1 VGQLI
6 YFFGAGSSEGDP
18 ERKDILGGKGA
29 SLASMS
35 RAGLPVPP
43 GFTIS
48 AECCPIVEA
57 TGTWPAGLKEQVRAA
72 MARLEQMMG
81 RAFGQAPKPLLVA
94 VRSGAAVSMPGMM
107 DTILNCGLNPSL
119 AGCVR
124 GFWHDYAEHIR
135 MFARSVAGLALEA
148 DGVRPSGAEASAA
161 EQRTPSHVRPS
172 GAESSAAERR
182 ATPQDPKAVAEQLL
196 KAYEREADKGFPTD
210 PWDALDQ
217 AINAVFASW
226 NSERAVTYRKHHDI
240 RGVAGTA
247 VNVQAMFPS
256 ERAGV
261 LFTANP
267 NAFKAGEMVLEASWG
282 LGEAVVSGSVT
293 PDIYIIDATT
303 LAMKREVP
311 GHRPGAEPALTPQ
324 QVREIAEVGNK
335 VKGYFGYDCD
345 IEWGIAEGRVALL
358 QSRAIRGLDVLEDME
373 EGRQEEIERLRE
385 QAAGERR
392 VWVAHNLAETLAAPT
407 PLTWD
412 IIRGFMSG
420 DGGFGLMYQDFGY
433 RPSAEVR
440 SQGFLELICG
450 RIYVDPRRAA
460 GLFWDG
466 MPLEYDAEAVA
477 GDPSLLEQAPKK
489 LNMQKADQ
497 GFFLRLPKLIWA
509 MIRSAR
515 LTRKA
520 RAAARDA
527 FENQAVP
534 RLRAYL
540 DEARNLDLS
549 KLPTPELLAELRR
562 RIAFVLDDFGKES
575 LKPGFFGGMAQAAV
589 AALLTQLMGPEK
601 GADLTRRLTTGLEHD
616 TTVEQNVLLYRVA
629 QGDATMAEF
638 LDRFGHRAVNEME
651 LAQPRWRE
659 DSDYIERMKQSYTR
673 PGVEPPEERHAKQ
686 AAARRKAEAELPAA
700 LAEWGA
706 ASLHER
712 LLPDLRDA
720 QALLPYREAAKHY
733 LMMGYETIRAA
744 LLELSRRWDL
754 GRDLFFLH
762 LDELD
767 GLESRRTELAEAIA
781 DRKLRWKSAQK
792 LSMAF
797 VVDSEHLEQL
807 GHPQTKAG
815 GAKLD
820 GCPLASG
827 AAKGVARI
835 VFDPQTAG
843 DIGTGYILVCP
854 STDPGW
860 TPLFVHARGLVVERG
875 GVLSH
880 GAIVARDFGIPAV
893 VLESATQLIP
903 DGKTIEIDGSNGAI
917 ALVEQRNP

>member
-1 VGQLI
+1 MAASPQLI
-6 YFFGAGSSEGDP
+6 FFFGGGTSEGDP

-43 GFTIS
+43 GFTLS
-48 AECCPIVEA
+48 AECCPIVEE
-57 TGTWPAGLKEQVRAA
+57 TGAWPAGLKEQVRSA

-81 RAFGQAPKPLLVA
+81 RAFGKAPKPLLVA

-107 DTILNCGLNPSL
+107 DTILNVGLNPSL

-124 GFWHDYAEHIR
+124 DFWHDYAEHIR
-135 MFARSVAGLALEA
+135 MFARSVSGLALEA
-148 DGVRPSGAEASAA
+148 KGKDPRAAA
-161 EQRTPSHVRPS
+161 EELLRLY
-172 GAESSAAERR
+172 
-182 ATPQDPKAVAEQLL
+182 KEQ
-196 KAYEREADKGFPTD
+196 AGSPFPTD
-210 PWDALDQ
+210 PFDALDQ

-293 PDIYIIDATT
+293 PDIYIIDAAS
-303 LAMKREVP
+303 LATKREVP
-311 GHRPGAEPALTPQ
+311 GHRPGNEAALTPA
-324 QVREIAEVGNK
+324 QVREIAEVGKK
-335 VKGYFGYDCD
+335 VEDYFHHPCD
-345 IEWGIAEGRVALL
+345 VEWGVAEGRVALL

-385 QAAGERR
+385 QAAGQR
-392 VWVAHNLAETLAAPT
+392 VAWVAHNLAETLPAPT
-407 PLTWD
+407 DLTWD
-412 IIRGFMSG
+412 IIRHFMSG
-420 DGGFGLMYQDFGY
+420 DGGFGLMYRDFGY

-440 SQGFLELICG
+440 SKGFLDLICG

-466 MPLEYDAEAVA
+466 MPLEYDSAAVA
-477 GDPSLLEQAPKK
+477 HDPGLLEQAPKK

-497 GFFLRLPKLIWA
+497 GFFLRLPRLVWA
-509 MIRSAR
+509 MVRSAR
-515 LTRKA
+515 LMRKA
-520 RAAARDA
+520 RARALAA
-527 FENQAVP
+527 FEEDALP

-540 DEARNLDLS
+540 EEARRLDLTA
-549 KLPTPELLAELRR
+549 LPTPQLLAELRR
-562 RIAFVLDDFGKES
+562 RIAYVLDDFGKES
-575 LKPGFFGGMAQAAV
+575 LKPGFFGGMAQAAM
-589 AALLTQLMGPEK
+589 AALLTQLMGQER

-629 QGDATMAEF
+629 QGQATMAEF
-638 LDRFGHRAVNEME
+638 LDAFGHRAVNEME
-651 LAQPRWRE
+651 LSQPRWRE
-659 DSDYIERMKQSYTR
+659 DSDYIVRMKQSYTR

-686 AAARRKAEAELPAA
+686 IAARTEAEGKLLGDLAA
-700 LAEWGA
+700 WGG
-706 ASLHER
+706 ASLYER

-720 QALLPYREAAKHY
+720 QTLLPYRETGKHY
-733 LMMGYETIRAA
+733 LMMGYETIRAVLA
-744 LLELSRRWDL
+744 ELSRRWDL
-754 GRDLFFLH
+754 GRDLYFLH

-767 GLESRRTELAEAIA
+767 GFESRRIELAEAIA

-792 LSMAF
+792 LSMSF
-797 VVDSEHLEQL
+797 VVDSEKLEGL
-807 GHPQTKAG
+807 GHPQPQAG
-815 GAKLD
+815 GAKLA
-820 GCPLASG
+820 GCALASG
-827 AAKGVARI
+827 AAKGVARV
-835 VFDPQTAG
+835 VFDPQAAG

-893 VLESATQLIP
+893 VLENATQLIP

-917 ALVEQRNP
+917 ALLQ